1 MKLIKKNQKVLYF
14 SEQVCSTYWL
24 QIYFYSPYKCM
35 PFYLCATHTV
45 QWLGGVLWCLAEC
58 AGAGGIAGP
67 GCEGQGAAATTAA
80 AISPPASSTAT
91 AIGIGDEHGAQRAG
105 RPACQHV
112 NTLRAP
118 GAARPAWRR
127 RSMSGGATPWRPF
140 LLLALLTQPI
150 LGYGNIG
157 ERTHQPPNFF

>member
-1 MKLIKKNQKVLYF
+1 VHSFLSVCASHTISAAGWRPLVLGR
-14 SEQVCSTYWL
+14 VRRRR
-24 QIYFYSPYKCM
+24 
-35 PFYLCATHTV
+35 
-45 QWLGGVLWCLAEC
+45 
-58 AGAGGIAGP
+58 GGIAGP
-67 GCEGQGAAATTAA
+67 GCECEGQGLAATTAA

-91 AIGIGDEHGAQRAG
+91 AISIGDEHGAQRAG
-105 RPACQHV
+105 RPACRHV

-157 ERTHQPPNFF
+157 ERTHPPTSNFF